1 MPPSGSA
8 ACFFARPEPP
18 TGWGAVL
25 AATLAASFVLLVFLP
40 TVVYFFNSS
49 FVEYTILEHYAV
61 TLRLMRISPTS
72 LHPRIFQ
79 NGVGMLKQLTPSHYT
94 VDSLRGLESFAARA
108 RAGEGLPTFKF
119 LHLLNTHHP
128 VNIKRGVQSR
138 QEAASD
144 QGELQDTGAL
154 RYQGIPGRA
163 CLSEALV
170 PLRSR
175 LGDAPIGSRR
185 NLDRAHEAL
194 YAGWGDKLQG
204 GRVGEFLPL
213 LLVKS
218 PGSRGPL
225 KISQAPASL
234 IDVRATIL

>member
-1 MPPSGSA
+1 VPGTRLR
-8 ACFFARPEPP
+8 C
-18 TGWGAVL
+18 TG
-25 AATLAASFVLLVFLP
+25 
-40 TVVYFFNSS
+40 
-49 FVEYTILEHYAV
+49 TILSGVPADIQVSASLEHA
-61 TLRLMRISPTS
+61 SP
-72 LHPRIFQ
+72 RQ
-79 NGVGMLKQLTPSHYT
+79 Y
-94 VDSLRGLESFAARA
+94 
-108 RAGEGLPTFKF
+108 
-119 LHLLNTHHP
+119 
-128 VNIKRGVQSR
+128 KRGVQSR

-204 GRVGEFLPL
+204 GRVGQFLPL